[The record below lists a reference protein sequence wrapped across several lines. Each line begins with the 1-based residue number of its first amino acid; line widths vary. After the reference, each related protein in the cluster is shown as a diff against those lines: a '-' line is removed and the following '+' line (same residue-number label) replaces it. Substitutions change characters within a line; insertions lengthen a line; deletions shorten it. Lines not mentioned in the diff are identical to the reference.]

1 VQHSQEHLLS
11 WHFAFLLTAM
21 RTEMGTD
28 QMPMTQ
34 PQQVFLLLPADRDYM
49 NVAHPSTGNGQ
60 ANYAMAIW
68 PQPLSVVTGAQAPT
82 LPEKPALSQ
91 CPPLPESQNIPDPMT
106 PRTEVPD
113 ESDEPERPRVTA
125 STARRL
131 RRKRAAERVKISQT
145 RELSVPR
152 IDDFRSLL
160 KEDPAATIAMLKNH
174 VWAWA
179 QNEVGCRIVQEVF
192 ELGTRDAAEL
202 ATELRGHVLEA
213 VMCPYAN
220 YVIQKVVSHLST
232 ASSAFVAQ
240 ELTGNAV
247 RVAKHRFACRIF
259 CRLLEFCPSSSTALL
274 VDELFMDLPNLC
286 SHNFAHH
293 VVESVLE
300 NGSCRQKDQ
309 VAKELLR
316 DPWRYATHKN
326 SSYIIEKALRHC
338 NQSEHEMLIHA
349 LGQPRFIFDLA
360 RTQFGCYVAR
370 ALLQESG
377 VDSEAAMKF
386 IKLHRSCL
394 EQTAHGQRFL
404 FDVGLAPDAPECGE
418 QAIGPRTVPKQ

>member
-1 VQHSQEHLLS
+1 
-11 WHFAFLLTAM
+11 M
-21 RTEMGTD
+21 RTEMALD

-34 PQQVFLLLPADRDYM
+34 PQQQVFLLLPADRDYM
-49 NVAHPSTGNGQ
+49 TVAHPSTGNGQ

-68 PQPLSVVTGAQAPT
+68 PQPLSVVTGAQTPT

-91 CPPLPESQNIPDPMT
+91 CPPLPESQNIPDPVT

-131 RRKRAAERVKISQT
+131 RRKRAAERVKIAQT

-152 IDDFRSLL
+152 IEDFRAQL
-160 KEDPAATIAMLKNH
+160 KRDPATTIAKLKNH

-240 ELTGNAV
+240 ELAGNAV

-259 CRLLEFCPSSSTALL
+259 CSSVIERETFGLT
-274 VDELFMDLPNLC
+274 LF
-286 SHNFAHH
+286 
-293 VVESVLE
+293 
-300 NGSCRQKDQ
+300 
-309 VAKELLR
+309 
-316 DPWRYATHKN
+316 
-326 SSYIIEKALRHC
+326 
-338 NQSEHEMLIHA
+338 
-349 LGQPRFIFDLA
+349 
-360 RTQFGCYVAR
+360 
-370 ALLQESG
+370 
-377 VDSEAAMKF
+377 
-386 IKLHRSCL
+386 
-394 EQTAHGQRFL
+394 
-404 FDVGLAPDAPECGE
+404 
-418 QAIGPRTVPKQ
+418 